1 MVFSPSND
9 EEGVFSCENIR
20 IIRNDMLGHS
30 HFMATEK
37 ADGSSSDMLRRG
49 IFTKRPKVPLATKL
63 REFFEDLILN
73 TYSLPPLNFLP
84 SSAIFSTLESA

>member
-1 MVFSPSND
+1 
-9 EEGVFSCENIR
+9 
-20 IIRNDMLGHS
+20 MLGHS

-37 ADGSSSDMLRRG
+37 ADGSSLDMLRRG

-73 TYSLPPLNFLP
+73 SSLFSLPPLNFLP

>member
-1 MVFSPSND
+1 
-9 EEGVFSCENIR
+9 
-20 IIRNDMLGHS
+20 MLGHS

-37 ADGSSSDMLRRG
+37 ADGSSLDMLRRG

-63 REFFEDLILN
+63 REFFEDLILKKKN
-73 TYSLPPLNFLP
+73 LFSLPPLNFLP